1 MSTLTR
7 QIHESLIA
15 AGIMQRA
22 EPPPRRPIVPA
33 SRETLAIPMAA
44 PVDDR
49 SINGRRDAYTTTD
62 GRRDARATR
71 RIQTFNLLYHV
82 WPVASN
88 DLWRWNVEQLLKRID
103 LFNGRRVVAIA
114 SDEETTSAD
123 EVVRTFRGRGIR
135 FIKMANDARLREA
148 GTFLQLLETVKT
160 DDPTVATF
168 YGHTKGVSRART
180 VHAVEKRWA
189 ECMYR
194 HCLDFPERVV
204 EALSRKAMYGVS
216 FELEKLWIYPG
227 TFWWFH
233 NASLFA
239 RPDWNTLSNPITKEG
254 VGWAV
259 EAFPN
264 RFFPHDCERIFP
276 PELKYPKDTQFG
288 LYDPRIW
295 SDDVRVA
302 SLNERAKWRWGHAI
316 EKEWLT
322 WGRILSG
329 DNIVAAVGRH
339 ARLNRARILEIGP
352 GYGRFFETLRR
363 KRVRFG
369 SYTAVD
375 LSPQRSRELRANFR
389 VQGSE
394 FKVQGSQANVISTLN
409 SELETSNPELGT
421 PNFVWGDIESVKDIE
436 PLGEFDLIVSTL
448 VFKRLC
454 PTFQLAATVCRSA
467 LAPDG
472 KLIFDVPETGVDWP
486 ATEEAQIGSFES
498 GWGFGAFSKSYRQDE
513 ICELLDAAGFIDVKF
528 DSIIHDGDKRR
539 LLVVAT
545 RR

>member
-1 MSTLTR
+1 MGILTR
-7 QIHESLIA
+7 QIHESLID
-15 AGIMQRA
+15 AGLMQRA
-22 EPPPRRPIVPA
+22 APPQRRPIVPA
-33 SRETLAIPMAA
+33 SRETLSLPTSHNSSS
-44 PVDDR
+44 V
-49 SINGRRDAYTTTD
+49 TTD
-62 GRRDARATR
+62 CGQLTTDRGH
-71 RIQTFNLLYHV
+71 IKTFNLLYHV

-114 SDEETTSAD
+114 TDEETTSAD
-123 EVVRTFRGRGIR
+123 EVVRAFGGRGIT
-135 FIKMANDARLREA
+135 FIKTANDARLREA
-148 GTFLQLLETVKT
+148 GTFIQLLETVKT
-160 DDPTVATF
+160 DDPTQATF
-168 YGHTKGVSRART
+168 YAHSKGVSRART

-189 ECMYR
+189 ECMY
-194 HCLDFPERVV
+194 HYCLDFPERAA

-239 RPDWNTLSNPITKEG
+239 RPDWNVLSNPVTKEG
-254 VGWAV
+254 IGWSV

-264 RFFPHDCERIFP
+264 RFFSRECERVYP
-276 PELKYPKDTQFG
+276 PELRYPKDTQFG

-316 EKEWLT
+316 EREWLT

-339 ARLNRARILEIGP
+339 ARLSRSRILEVGP
-352 GYGRFFETLRR
+352 GYGRFFEALRR
-363 KRVRFG
+363 RRIPFA
-369 SYTAVD
+369 SYTGVD
-375 LSPQRSRELRANFR
+375 LSPRRSRELRIRFAE
-389 VQGSE
+389 VQSPKS
-394 FKVQGSQANVISTLN
+394 KVQSRNKKTSDFGPGTLD
-409 SELETSNPELGT
+409 PVR
-421 PNFVWGDIESVKDIE
+421 FVWGDVESMKDIE
-436 PLGEFDLIVSTL
+436 PLGQFDCVVATL

-467 LAPDG
+467 LAPGG

-513 ICELLDAAGFIDVKF
+513 IRELLDAAGFVDVKF
-528 DSIIHDGDKRR
+528 DAIIHDGDKRR
-539 LLVVAT
+539 LLVVAK
-545 RR
+545 R